1 MRHRRHLAVGLLLL
15 AGGFVLGH
23 YASRV
28 RAAGTPTP
36 LTYSGVVSNPDGTA
50 RGGPA
55 TILVQLF
62 DQESAGTAV
71 CGSLPTKVTL
81 VGGAFRVPLSNDCTT
96 AVHARP
102 DLWAEVTV
110 DGQVVGRR
118 RKLGTVPYALEADH
132 AATST
137 TAQTATAL
145 APGPIA
151 GGLIVI
157 TVAGNSIGPPCA
169 FMPGSST
176 VVDCTCP
183 AGSFAVSGG
192 ADAGINSGRFIRE
205 SRPLSATTWRMTC
218 VSGNADVLCTDYA
231 VVCSRLGP

>member
-1 MRHRRHLAVGLLLL
+1 MRKRRHLAAASLLVV
-15 AGGFVLGH
+15 GGFALGH

-28 RAAGTPTP
+28 RAAGIPTP
-36 LTYSGVVSNPDGTA
+36 LTYSGVVSNPDGTP
-50 RGGPA
+50 RGGA
-55 TILVQLF
+55 ASLLVQLF
-62 DQESAGTAV
+62 DLESGGTAV

-102 DLWAEVTV
+102 DLWAEVAV

-132 AATST
+132 AATAT
-137 TAQTATAL
+137 TALTAAAL
-145 APGPIA
+145 APGAIA
-151 GGLIVI
+151 GGLIAI
-157 TVAGNSIGPPCA
+157 TVAGNAIGPPCA

-183 AGSFAVSGG
+183 AGSFALSGG

-205 SRPLSATTWRMTC
+205 SRPLTASTWRMTC
-218 VSGNADVLCTDYA
+218 VSGTADVLCTNYA